1 MFFIYKGN
9 MKNNFNEHAVGSAYS
24 LGNINAP
31 VKIVMLH
38 GNGSCAN
45 LMCNAGEILSKK
57 IPAAEIIIPN
67 GSYVISE
74 EILSEDLD
82 LHPDGLD
89 HTPFTWYADDAS
101 ICNDPL
107 DDRLANLKN
116 NPDNRIYLLGFSIGG
131 FRAAEEFFK
140 APDNY
145 KGAVLHSS
153 GLLNV
158 PSMQRHSSADKTPRL
173 LTQMGLEDP
182 YLRSKFALAMVPRHF
197 FNQWK
202 VNRAGIGAK
211 SVFHSGLGHEMNE
224 KSLSRSAQHILDLEA
239 Q

>member
-1 MFFIYKGN
+1 

-31 VKIVMLH
+31 AKIVMLH

-45 LMCNAGEILSKK
+45 LMRNAGEILSKK

-74 EILSEDLD
+74 KILSEDLE
-82 LHPDGLD
+82 LHPDELD

-101 ICNDPL
+101 IGNDPL

-131 FRAAEEFFK
+131 FRAADEFLK
-140 APDNY
+140 APQDY
-145 KGAVLHSS
+145 KGAILHSS

-158 PSMQRHSSADKTPRL
+158 PSMQRQKSCGKAPQI
-173 LTQMGLEDP
+173 LTQMGTQDP
-182 YLRSKFALAMVPRHF
+182 YLRSKFALAMLPYHF

-202 VNRAGIGAK
+202 VNRAGICAK
-211 SVFHSGLGHEMNE
+211 SVFHRGLGHDMSE